1 MPTPPW
7 LRHRNRRQRRAIL
20 VASVTVVLLVG
31 FLVFLQ
37 SQRTRLVHTVTSVS
51 AAGGAVSPIRE
62 GDVDRD
68 LPNSNLTPGLG
79 ATEDENLVCQRG
91 YAERVRPRGAL
102 WRRLKEEAFARYGI
116 AYQDRDAIGANG
128 VREPEYQVDHLIPLE
143 IGGSP
148 TDLQN
153 IWPQPIGP
161 ALRKDRVENELHQL
175 VCSGQMPL
183 KQAQDAIARNWKTAV
198 RSGQ

>member
-1 MPTPPW
+1 MTTPPW
-7 LRHRNRRQRRAIL
+7 VRHRNRRRLRVIL
-20 VASVTVVLLVG
+20 VTSVIVVLLIG
-31 FLVFLQ
+31 LLAFLQ
-37 SQRTRLVHTVTSVS
+37 SQRTSIRTATSGS
-51 AAGGAVSPIRE
+51 AASGAASQIRE

-68 LPNSNLTPGLG
+68 LPNSNLTPGLA

-91 YAERVRPRGAL
+91 YAERVRPRGTL

-116 AYQDRDAIGANG
+116 AHQDRDAIGANG

-153 IWPQPIGP
+153 IWPQPIGA
-161 ALRKDRVENELHQL
+161 ALHKDRIENELREL
-175 VCSGQMPL
+175 VCSGRMPL
-183 KQAQDAIARNWKTAV
+183 RQAQDAVARNWKIAV
-198 RSGQ
+198 PSGQ